1 MRRQAK
7 LTSKG
12 QITIPAP
19 VRRALGLR
27 DGDQVV
33 FEWQSPDEG
42 VAMVRRAP
50 DILTMAG
57 SVPPRG
63 PVPQAWD
70 EERRLAREEAVRRR
84 R

>member
-19 VRRALGLR
+19 VRRVLGLR

-33 FEWQSPDEG
+33 FEWQETDDG
-42 VAMVRRAP
+42 VAVVRRAP
-50 DILTMAG
+50 DILSMAG

-63 PVPQAWD
+63 PVPGSWE
-70 EERRLAREEAVRRR
+70 EERHLAREEASRRR